1 MDSLDITTQIKAI
14 ERLKCELLTDLAALY
29 ESLRTPARVDGNES
43 LASLLINV
51 YLLARRLGLN
61 FEKLNEEAVYKL
73 RREILNGAGAE
84 KEQLIK
90 FLGAA
95 VQ

>member
-14 ERLKCELLTDLAALY
+14 ERLKCELLSDLAALY
-29 ESLRTPARVDGNES
+29 ESLRTPARVDGNEA

-73 RREILNGAGAE
+73 RREILNGTGAE

-90 FLGAA
+90 FLGR
-95 VQ
+95 

>member
-29 ESLRTPARVDGNES
+29 ESLRTPARADGDEA
-43 LASLLINV
+43 LAALLINV
-51 YLLARRLGLN
+51 YLLARRLGLS

-73 RREILNGAGAE
+73 RREILDGAGAE
-84 KEQLIK
+84 KELLIK
-90 FLGAA
+90 FLGR
-95 VQ
+95 